1 MSTHIYCSTFL
12 YTHFLI
18 NNRSK
23 NKMWKCVDHWERWWS
38 FFWQSVNF
46 VLSIHYPSSKPLLSF
61 SVETCASAHVFTK
74 SMIDFRHDERV
85 VLRGRCSCWILIITP
100 SPPTI
105 HIHLFMHTE
114 PHTLPTFWVHFWTL
128 LQAMDRRQCTAVT
141 RVVTNLLDICG
152 TDKHLVTDWTVDST
166 EDAKSKRWKQNMEQI
181 WLIKLTVTY
190 YWTGQDLPQS
200 CITQRVFTP
209 ADLAAVNVKVC
220 ASGKLTRGIK
230 LWRSTAIIYPSSPS
244 KRRELSAIF
253 LRTSTLPSMP
263 RRVTN
268 QLQLRS

>member
-141 RVVTNLLDICG
+141 RVSTNLLDICG
-152 TDKHLVTDWTVDST
+152 TTNILSPI
-166 EDAKSKRWKQNMEQI
+166 ER
-181 WLIKLTVTY
+181 LTVPRMQNPNGENKT
-190 YWTGQDLPQS
+190 WNRFGLS
-200 CITQRVFTP
+200 
-209 ADLAAVNVKVC
+209 
-220 ASGKLTRGIK
+220 SW
-230 LWRSTAIIYPSSPS
+230 LWRTIEPGKIYHSHASHNES
-244 KRRELSAIF
+244 
-253 LRTSTLPSMP
+253 LR
-263 RRVTN
+263 
-268 QLQLRS
+268 LQTWPQ